1 MVDADR
7 EAKVAKEDRVT
18 YRDRN
23 GYLFVARCDKC
34 YDSPAEVYHN
44 GFAVCCDCRK
54 QISKVEDNTLRS
66 ISDAEVSSWFNKE
79 DK

>member
-1 MVDADR
+1 MMDADT
-7 EAKVAKEDRVT
+7 EAKVTKVDRVT

-54 QISKVEDNTLRS
+54 QL
-66 ISDAEVSSWFNKE
+66 AKE
-79 DK
+79 GK